1 MFSEIEVK
9 MKYKLSVIKNFAS
22 AHCLREYK
30 GRCENLHG
38 HNWKIRTSFSGSKLD
53 NTGMLIDFTNIKKH
67 LYQIISYLDHKFLN
81 EIEPFNKINPTAEN
95 IAAFIYE
102 QLKQIETE
110 AAKVC
115 EVEVWE
121 SESSSAVV
129 SM

>member
-1 MFSEIEVK
+1 
-9 MKYKLSVIKNFAS
+9 MKYKLSVTKNFAA

-38 HNWKIRTSFSGSKLD
+38 HNWKIRVAFSGSKLD
-53 NTGMLIDFTNIKKH
+53 SIGMLIDFTDIKKH
-67 LYQIISYLDHKFLN
+67 LDKIISYLDHKFLN
-81 EIEPFNKINPTAEN
+81 EVEPFNKISPTAEN

-110 AAKVC
+110 NAKVC

-129 SM
+129 SI